1 MGGIVG
7 SMCGLLSSAEDCRS
21 LSNFDGLVLSAAF
34 VLIACGVVICGFA
47 FVSDY
52 LGRRRR
58 LKLMHRPPFQEALEY
73 VAVPEVV
80 FVRPPLRDR
89 SSSQGRSRQ
98 NGGPL
103 PGAAMSPL

>member
-7 SMCGLLSSAEDCRS
+7 LLCGFLSSAEDCRS

-34 VLIACGVVICGFA
+34 VLIVCGVAICGFA

-58 LKLMHRPPFQEALEY
+58 LRLMHRPRLQEALKY

-80 FVRPPLRDR
+80 LVRPPLRNRSSNRDR
-89 SSSQGRSRQ
+89 SPQ
-98 NGGPL
+98 NDGAIPA
-103 PGAAMSPL
+103 AAMSSV